1 MKSISENVINV
12 GVRFLLKI
20 MLRNHRPS
28 ASEILRDPFVIT
40 IQQIISGQKLSQYHS
55 IAL

>member
-1 MKSISENVINV
+1 V

-40 IQQIISGQKLSQYHS
+40 IQQMISGQKLSQYHS
-55 IAL
+55 VAL